1 MLFLE
6 KILQIKLSRSSSS
19 SSSSSDVVE
28 KPKRAYINSAGY
40 DLFPDESVEVLH
52 NSRALII
59 TG

>member
-19 SSSSSDVVE
+19 SSSDLVE